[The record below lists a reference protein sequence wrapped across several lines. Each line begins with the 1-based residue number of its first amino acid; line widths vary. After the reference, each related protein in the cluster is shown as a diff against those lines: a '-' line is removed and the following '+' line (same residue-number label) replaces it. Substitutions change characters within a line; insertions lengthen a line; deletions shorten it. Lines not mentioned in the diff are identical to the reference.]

1 MEAGPVSGVRVARTV
16 ISAIGRNAGS
26 AVILVVLAA
35 SSGFPPAAAEAQEVY
50 RWVDENGVVNFSDRA
65 PPDAAEAGV
74 STLTLEDSRPAGYDP
89 EQDVFNIEATAE
101 RTQARREALQQER
114 EALRERQA
122 SQPVVVQYPEQ
133 SNTGYSW
140 GYPFGYPPLGPGGKP
155 PFRPPQRPPTQ
166 PEPPAD
172 DTSTWRPP
180 GQPSRRD

>member
-1 MEAGPVSGVRVARTV
+1 M
-16 ISAIGRNAGS
+16 
-26 AVILVVLAA
+26 ILFVLFALT
-35 SSGFPPAAAEAQEVY
+35 GFLPGAAEAQEVY

-65 PPDAAEAGV
+65 PPAAEAADVG
-74 STLTLEDSRPAGYDP
+74 TLTLEDSRPAGYDP

-122 SQPVVVQYPEQ
+122 AQPVVVQYPEQ
-133 SNTGYSW
+133 SNHGYSW
-140 GYPFGYPPLGPGGKP
+140 GYPYGYPPLRPGGKP
-155 PFRPPQRPPTQ
+155 PFRPPHRPPPQ

-172 DTSTWRPP
+172 DTATLRPP